1 MSDKAPGKLD
11 TVVSAT
17 DDGTGLDSADMNK
30 TPDETPER
38 WAVSPINGSRLIPGN
53 PGNSGGKPGR
63 SGRPP
68 SVIRKAL
75 RESFDNRVRILE
87 EIADDGSNRDK
98 LQALELMGR
107 YGLGP
112 LASVNADDIRDKV
125 VATLDVIRALC
136 PPELAAR
143 VVNALRPIWAGEG

>member
-1 MSDKAPGKLD
+1 MSDKTPERHD
-11 TVVSAT
+11 TAVPAQPDT
-17 DDGTGLDSADMNK
+17 ADIDSADMNK
-30 TPDETPER
+30 SPENSQK

>member
-1 MSDKAPGKLD
+1 MSDKTPESPE
-11 TVVSAT
+11 TVVSAKPDT
-17 DDGTGLDSADMNK
+17 TGPDSADMNK
-30 TPDETPER
+30 TGVKTV
-38 WAVSPINGSRLIPGN
+38 VSPLNGARLPVGAHPGN
-53 PGNSGGKPGR
+53 TGGKPGR

-68 SVIRKAL
+68 SAIRKAL
-75 RESFDNRVRILE
+75 RESFDNRVHLLE
-87 EIADDGSNRDK
+87 EIADDGSNKDK

-125 VATLDVIRALC
+125 IATLDVIRQLC
-136 PPELAAR
+136 PPDLAAR